1 MDGFGIHYLFSR
13 RSIKGEMLRSKI
25 RPNEKVYT
33 IDALAEIIA
42 PIAKELG
49 VERVYLFGS
58 YARGEATSD
67 SDVDI
72 LIDSGRI
79 DSYFGIGK
87 LYSRLNR
94 ALEKDLDIVPSDAGQ
109 DFIDRI
115 RPELVLVY
123 SE

>member
-1 MDGFGIHYLFSR
+1 MAWFRNLFLFSSR
-13 RSIKGEMLRSKI
+13 LLNGERLRSKTH
-25 RPNEKVYT
+25 PNKKVYT
-33 IDALAEIIA
+33 IDELADIIT
-42 PIAKELG
+42 PIAQELG

-72 LIDSGRI
+72 LIDSGKI

-109 DFIDRI
+109 DFIDMI
-115 RPELVLVY
+115 RPDLVLVY
-123 SE
+123 AE

>member
-1 MDGFGIHYLFSR
+1 M
-13 RSIKGEMLRSKI
+13 RSKI
-25 RPNEKVYT
+25 HPNKKVYT
-33 IDALAEIIA
+33 IDELADIIT
-42 PIAKELG
+42 PIAQELG

-72 LIDSGRI
+72 LIDSGKI

-109 DFIDRI
+109 DFIDMI
-115 RPELVLVY
+115 RPDLVLVY
-123 SE
+123 AE